1 MFNLGGVLFRSG
13 DRAAAIK
20 WCKKAAR
27 LGNADAAAMLCQLN
41 VSGVEFPSV
50 G

>member
-13 DRAAAIK
+13 DRAAAIE

-27 LGNADAAAMLCQLN
+27 LGNADAVAMLRQLN
-41 VSGVEFPSV
+41 VPGAEFPPV